1 MPELAV
7 VALGANLGD
16 RVETMSRA
24 RRMLASL
31 GREIGCSSLY
41 ETAPLGPPQ
50 PSYLNAVAL
59 VETALGARAFL
70 DGLLS
75 IERSLGRVRQER
87 WGPRTIDL
95 DLVALGDAVVVED
108 GLQLPHPEA
117 HRRSFVLVPL
127 GEIAPRLSLPGAGTV
142 DVLIAALPE
151 ADRRDVRVS
160 TESWRP
166 A

>member
-1 MPELAV
+1 MQELAV

-16 RVETMSRA
+16 RAETMSRA
-24 RRMLASL
+24 RRMLSSL
-31 GREIGCSSLY
+31 GREIACSSLY

-50 PSYLNAVAL
+50 PSYLNAVAI
-59 VETALGARAFL
+59 VETSLHARAFL
-70 DGLLS
+70 DGLLL

-95 DLVALGDAVVVED
+95 DLVALGDAVVAEE

-127 GEIAPRLSLPGAGTV
+127 GEIAPHLVLPGAGQV
-142 DVLIAALPE
+142 SGLVSSLPD
-151 ADRRDVRVS
+151 ADRTGVRVS
-160 TESWRP
+160 TENWRP